1 MIRFISIAV
10 LSLVLAGS
18 ATPWSG
24 ESKSGLICTLT
35 GKEIRA
41 CCCQLKDGQL
51 YCPLAN
57 KTIQTCCCK
66 SEG

>member
-1 MIRFISIAV
+1 MIRLISIAV
-10 LSLVLAGS
+10 LSLILAGS
-18 ATPWSG
+18 VTPRSG
-24 ESKSGLICTLT
+24 ESQSGLICMLT

-57 KTIQTCCCK
+57 TTIQTCCCK
-66 SEG
+66 SKG